1 MPYKYQEES
10 IFNMA
15 LAYLKRIDRLL
26 TLSTMHC
33 MNNNIMGW
41 STSLVSLLRE
51 LSVKLTDEEYD
62 EIDGKKVTIH
72 KVKENDIK
80 KEDCTMKNVNA
91 LINNPVSF
99 HTNKKQILFMLH
111 HIEIKMR
118 RQMQK
123 KGMLL
128 PSKDDPSKAI
138 TRV

>member
-33 MNNNIMGW
+33 MNNNIRGW

-51 LSVKLTDEEYD
+51 LSVKLTEEEYD
-62 EIDGKKVTIH
+62 KIDGTEVTLHEVKK
-72 KVKENDIK
+72 NDIK
-80 KEDCTMKNVNA
+80 REDCTMKNVNA
-91 LINNPVSF
+91 LINNPISF
-99 HTNKKQILFMLH
+99 HNNKKEILYMMH

-138 TRV
+138 TRF